1 MLTLKPLTA
10 DRGWRTVHPQR
21 VPATQ
26 VTSASWANHPPARMH
41 VELLGPCFKTGRIE
55 EFRQHPEHAGTR
67 TGPPKEARAQGPR
80 LPWRPPVG
88 GFNRSP
94 PQCRS
99 QQPML
104 AGTPRPTRGATTQ
117 SPSTPA
123 QTGAHDFPSIRFSLG
138 NFKHSLTLFSKFFSS
153 FPRGTS
159 SLSVPRTYLALD
171 GTYHPIGA
179 AFPSNP
185 TLGQHLVAQQ
195 GPAVDGA
202 VTLFGVPFQGTCTRP
217 AAEVASQD
225 YNSGSSTAPGFSVW
239 AIPGSLAATKGILVG
254 FSSSA

>member
-1 MLTLKPLTA
+1 MLNSSVRVTRRA
-10 DRGWRTVHPQR
+10 GWRNCTSVPNTQEPERARQKRR
-21 VPATQ
+21 VLKVLDCRGGRPRGFQSLPTAMP
-26 VTSASWANHPPARMH
+26 VTAA
-41 VELLGPCFKTGRIE
+41 
-55 EFRQHPEHAGTR
+55 HAGRHPTSNEE
-67 TGPPKEARAQGPR
+67 GGSAAAVPPCPDGDAR
-80 LPWRPPVG
+80 L
-88 GFNRSP
+88 
-94 PQCRS
+94 
-99 QQPML
+99 
-104 AGTPRPTRGATTQ
+104 
-117 SPSTPA
+117 
-123 QTGAHDFPSIRFSLG
+123 PSIRFSLG

-179 AFPSNP
+179 AFPNNP
-185 TLGQHLVAQQ
+185 TLRQHLVAQQ

-225 YNSGSSTAPGFSVW
+225 YNSGSIEAPGFSVW